1 MVAGQFDIFIH
12 HQHHIQFVFKTVITA
27 LMYVR
32 TSHVERYLSNHNK
45 PEGGLATRSSVRSH
59 SGGLSDVRNTL
70 AKYRALEL
78 ATKPFIAHDVQK
90 EVNRV
95 VELLEN
101 LRKFTKDGEH
111 RVTRFVKVLSPE
123 ERHGMRNGDGH
134 EEHNEGGVR
143 RQ

>member
-1 MVAGQFDIFIH
+1 MVNSICIH
-12 HQHHIQFVFKTVITA
+12 HQH
-27 LMYVR
+27 YVR
-32 TSHVERYLSNHNK
+32 CI
-45 PEGGLATRSSVRSH
+45 P
-59 SGGLSDVRNTL
+59 

-78 ATKPFIAHDVQK
+78 AAKPFIAHDVQK

-101 LRKFTKDGEH
+101 LRQFTKNGENG
-111 RVTRFVKVLSPE
+111 VTRFVKVLSPE
-123 ERHGMRNGDGH
+123 ERHGLREGDGR